1 MVVIRPAA
9 QADIAA
15 LAAVGSRA
23 WASNIFSFEPELPGM
38 RAHVERAYRVFA
50 EEHFARVLVAEADGV
65 ILGWGARE
73 KNDDYISDMWV
84 DPAYQG
90 RGIGSLLLKAL
101 KADIAAAGYATARL
115 ESHARNAGAIRL
127 YQREGFAIVHRSL
140 EWSESLE
147 RKIEKVKMLAK
158 LT

>member
-1 MVVIRPAA
+1 MVVIRPATH
-9 QADIAA
+9 ADIAA
-15 LAAVGSRA
+15 LAAVGMRA

-38 RAHVERAYRVFA
+38 RAHVEHAYQAFA
-50 EEHFARVLVAEADGV
+50 EEHFARVLVAEVDGV

-84 DPAYQG
+84 DPDYQG
-90 RGIGSLLLKAL
+90 QGIGSAILAAL
-101 KADIAAAGYATARL
+101 KSAIAAAGYATARL

-127 YQREGFAIVHRSL
+127 YEREGFRIVHQSL

-147 RKIEKVKMLAK
+147 RKIEKVKMLAN
-158 LT
+158 LA